1 MRNTAIQTLF
11 QILVLQRG
19 GFIID
24 DYLEVAESVHSLE
37 SKMDR
42 LRATGFQEGE
52 KTAEDASIRH
62 HHSRDTLEKQLNET
76 YCHLLKGVGFA
87 DRCDVDQSVPEAVH
101 EPPADEGAR
110 RRGRRVSEGVQE
122 SDQVLREVSA
132 DQRREGGSVDGADA
146 GAGDSGLAAERSG
159 VGGIHVPFSQAEL
172 GGADAVRSDDR
183 SRV

>member
-1 MRNTAIQTLF
+1 MRNTAVQTLF

-42 LRATGFQEGE
+42 LRASGFQEGE
-52 KTAEDASIRH
+52 KTAEDDAIRH

-76 YCHLLKGVGFA
+76 YCHLLKGVDFVFLL
-87 DRCDVDQSVPEAVH
+87 DVDQSVPEAAH
-101 EPPADEGAR
+101 EPLADEGAR
-110 RRGRRVSEGVQE
+110 RRGRRVPEGVQE

-132 DQRREGGSVDGADA
+132 DQGREGGSVDGADA
-146 GAGDSGLAAERSG
+146 GAGDSGVATERSG
-159 VGGIHVPFSQAEL
+159 VGGVCVVSLFAEL
-172 GGADAVRSDDR
+172 GGADAVCSDDR

>member
-42 LRATGFQEGE
+42 LRTTGFQEDK
-52 KTAEDASIRH
+52 KTAEDDSIRH

-76 YCHLLKGVGFA
+76 YCHLLKGVG
-87 DRCDVDQSVPEAVH
+87 
-101 EPPADEGAR
+101 
-110 RRGRRVSEGVQE
+110 
-122 SDQVLREVSA
+122 
-132 DQRREGGSVDGADA
+132 
-146 GAGDSGLAAERSG
+146 LA
-159 VGGIHVPFSQAEL
+159 
-172 GGADAVRSDDR
+172 
-183 SRV
+183 SR

>member
-42 LRATGFQEGE
+42 LRATGFQEGK
-52 KTAEDASIRH
+52 KTAEDDSIRH

-76 YCHLLKGVGFA
+76 YCHLLKGV
-87 DRCDVDQSVPEAVH
+87 R
-101 EPPADEGAR
+101 
-110 RRGRRVSEGVQE
+110 
-122 SDQVLREVSA
+122 
-132 DQRREGGSVDGADA
+132 
-146 GAGDSGLAAERSG
+146 LA
-159 VGGIHVPFSQAEL
+159 
-172 GGADAVRSDDR
+172 
-183 SRV
+183 SR